1 MDKPQTQVTDFLKS
15 LGSIDAVLAEAG
27 NAVLPETL
35 TYNSHIH
42 LPPNFSAFKRVEQAV
57 QIASDEGVQV
67 LGCGNYYDYS
77 VYQQFTETAQ
87 SKGIFPLFGTE
98 IIALETDLQEQGIRI
113 NDPGNPGKYYICGKG
128 ISRFE

>member
-15 LGSIDAVLAEAG
+15 IGSIGAVLAETG

-42 LPPNFSAFKRVEQAV
+42 LPPNFSAFKTVEQAV

-87 SKGIFPLFGTE
+87 SKG
-98 IIALETDLQEQGIRI
+98 
-113 NDPGNPGKYYICGKG
+113 
-128 ISRFE
+128 